1 MVLTSQ
7 FASREAMNHAVDMGV
22 EDGLR
27 ATMRQIDGVLGAA

>member
-7 FASREAMNHAVDMGV
+7 FASREAIAHVVDMGV

-27 ATMRQIDGVLGAA
+27 AAMGQIDGV